1 MAAVA
6 VSKRKRSTDPIFID
20 NDVSSY
26 NDFTKDDISIIVEIL
41 SIFDNRHDFKPGSR
55 NQSLTLNEVLSLLSD
70 KSKEIHNKIDTLYR
84 NDSAKKTLLKDLLN
98 KHCQAEVSKYTR
110 NTCKTTD
117 KPDYQVEDYMI
128 GTVFKEQLIYQRPTY
143 DYTAGGDI
151 EITNTASI
159 RFPTKESLE
168 EACGIK
174 EDTHNPLLEKIL
186 NKLSQVTGKAPKEIR
201 FCIDVS
207 SVGEWVFHHSSKR
220 MAETHLKTIVDDYD
234 CFRINPNR
242 SRLVHPFT
250 LTKNHIALSNF
261 TVTNDKITWNSPGR
275 TGTLNLQRTTRAGVS
290 IMAEAIRIVLDSKAK
305 KARSEQA
312 ASELIKQIFQL
323 PFIDISK
330 HEYGKHIMDFKRL
343 MDTTKL
349 AVTMLYNQ
357 VSNYKVILV
366 THDHMLY
373 LLAKTLQCPV
383 ILTIKNTDHSREL
396 LFDIPVT
403 LTSQQQAELKAK
415 QTEKLKQIKTF
426 WQTFPSILEL
436 TPYERE
442 KLTQQVPE
450 LFKKLE
456 SNFIE
461 YLLRLNTFFHNIQ
474 GQQITSNNLEN
485 LLQDITLYNKTITEF
500 NTEYLTEI
508 DKLNQTENPLAT
520 RINIL
525 LTILQPYSYVPDT
538 SILKKDMIIFENK
551 FKELRNEFQKPAR
564 FIPAQQTQTGRV
576 IPLKYNA
583 TGLQVEPITKTK
595 FLEQFKKTYTIG
607 GTATNI
613 ASIAD
618 YAFDL
623 LYKFID
629 KNIERYYSQPLHIQ
643 EQLMREA
650 YISEVGQAPTDAAL
664 ITYKK
669 DKEALFQKYMEA
681 DQSGSK
687 AASAPP
693 VQPKQVTARVVSA
706 PPVLPGQ
713 PYQTPMQVDARPK
726 RGVKRTHRPVTHGP
740 RGKIPMTVTQEEML
754 ARMSEL

>member
-70 KSKEIHNKIDTLYR
+70 KSEEIHNKIDTLYR

-98 KHCQAEVSKYTR
+98 KHCQAEVAKYTR

-128 GTVFKEQLIYQRPTY
+128 GTVFKEQLIYKRPTY

-186 NKLSQVTGKAPKEIR
+186 NKLFQVTGKAPRDIR

-290 IMAEAIRIVLDSKAK
+290 IMAEAIRIVLDSKESKAK
-305 KARSEQA
+305 KARSERA
-312 ASELIKQIFQL
+312 ASELIKQIFEL
-323 PFIDISK
+323 PFTEISK

-349 AVTMLYNQ
+349 AVTMLYNK

-403 LTSQQQAELKAK
+403 LTPQQQAELKAK
-415 QTEKLKQIKTF
+415 QTEELKQIKTF

-436 TPYERE
+436 ELIPYERE

-461 YLLRLNTFFHNIQ
+461 YLLRLNTFFHSIQ
-474 GQQITSNNLEN
+474 GQQITSNNLKN
-485 LLQDITLYNKTITEF
+485 LLQDITLYNETITTF
-500 NTEYLTEI
+500 NTKYLTEI

-525 LTILQPYSYVPDT
+525 LAILQPYSRVPDT
-538 SILKKDMIIFENK
+538 SILKNDMIMFEK
-551 FKELRNEFQKPAR
+551 LFSQLRNEFQKPAR
-564 FIPAQQTQTGRV
+564 FTPAQQTLTGRV

-583 TGLQVEPITKTK
+583 TSLRAEPITQTK
-595 FLEQFKKTYTIG
+595 FLEQFKKNYTVG
-607 GTATNI
+607 GTPINT

-629 KNIERYYSQPLHIQ
+629 KNIERYYSQSLYIQ
-643 EQLMREA
+643 DQLMREA
-650 YISEVGQAPTDAAL
+650 YTDEVGQAPTDIAL
-664 ITYKK
+664 IRFKK
-669 DKEALFQKYMEA
+669 DREALFQKYMEA
-681 DQSGSK
+681 
-687 AASAPP
+687 P
-693 VQPKQVTARVVSA
+693 VQPKQVTARVLSA
-706 PPVLPGQ
+706 PPILPGQ
-713 PYQTPMQVDARPK
+713 PYRTPMQVDAQSK
-726 RGVKRTHRPVTHGP
+726 RGVKRTHRPVTHGGP
-740 RGKIPMTVTQEEML
+740 RGKMPMTVTQEEML